1 MNSSQPSEIT
11 PQRSNQSKGYNNKNI
26 QYEKKSLK
34 TKVSGLDCML
44 LSCHV
49 RVSER
54 IHTL

>member
-26 QYEKKSLK
+26 QYEKKCHK
-34 TKVSGLDCML
+34 TQVSGLDCML

-49 RVSER
+49 RVSE
-54 IHTL
+54 